1 VKKTAAKPKPGPKPS
16 EASRHGTPTNFPSML
31 GVYLAVNALPDAYV
45 LVDGPDCSLYKAHFI
60 HGRHDWESTLLRVN
74 GRHRVAFTN
83 VCARGVVKQHDDELA
98 AAVLKLDAL
107 PDCAAVLLTALPM
120 CSITGVDYGRVTRA
134 LAPRL
139 KGAALDVPPG
149 SLMGDWL
156 DGYAQTLTALA
167 KSLKLEPGRIRP
179 GTVAVVGHLMD
190 RNEADRRADV
200 LELERLL
207 AGLGLECVSVWLSG
221 RPYAELRRVEEAET
235 IVSLPYARGAAR
247 LIAER
252 TGAKLVEA
260 PLPFG
265 LPKTEAFLT
274 AAAAASGR
282 EARAEGFVASEL
294 KRILPR
300 LRWVYPHLFLGK
312 RISYAG
318 DPHLLGGLLDV
329 AADAGLE
336 VSCAVLTARR
346 AHGGLVDGL
355 NVLHEPPEED
365 PATAR
370 LLTDGVDLLVACH
383 LRIFTSGPGLPV
395 PVMTFGFPSNGHH
408 AFFERPT
415 LGYSGYTGFVDR
427 LAEALSAGGRRPR
440 EFVVDP
446 PRGGRAA

>member
-1 VKKTAAKPKPGPKPS
+1 MRKAGAKTETGA
-16 EASRHGTPTNFPSML
+16 EAGGAPPTARGHGTPTNFPSML
-31 GVYLAVNALPDAYV
+31 GVYLAVNAVPDAYA

-60 HGRHDWESTLLRVN
+60 HGRHDWESTLLRVD

-83 VCARGVVKQHDDELA
+83 VCARGVVKPHDEELA
-98 AAVLKLDAL
+98 AAVLRLDAL

-139 KGAALDVPPG
+139 KGTALDVPPG

-167 KSLKLEPGRIRP
+167 KSLRLEPRRTRP

-190 RNEADRRADV
+190 RNEADRRADAA
-200 LELERLL
+200 ELRRLL

-235 IVSLPYARGAAR
+235 VVSLPYARGAAR

-252 TGAKLVEA
+252 TGARLVEA

-265 LPKTEAFLT
+265 LPRTRAFLDAV
-274 AAAAASGR
+274 AAATGRAVRAA
-282 EARAEGFVASEL
+282 AFDAAEL
-294 KRILPR
+294 KRVLPR
-300 LRWVYPHLFLGK
+300 LRWVFPHLFVGK
-312 RISYAG
+312 RVAYAG
-318 DPHLLGGLLDV
+318 DPHLLGGFLDI

-336 VSCAVLTARR
+336 TTAAILTARR
-346 AHGGLVDGL
+346 AHGGAVEGL
-355 NVLHEPPEED
+355 TVLHEPPEED
-365 PATAR
+365 SVTTR
-370 LLTDGVDLLVACH
+370 LLTEGVDLLVSCH
-383 LRIFTSGPGLPV
+383 LRIYSTEWRLPV
-395 PVMTFGFPSNGHH
+395 PMMTFGFPSYGHH

-415 LGYSGYTGFVDR
+415 LGYDGYLGFVDR
-427 LAEALSAGGRRPR
+427 MAGALSA
-440 EFVVDP
+440 E
-446 PRGGRAA
+446 RGVS

>member
-1 VKKTAAKPKPGPKPS
+1 MRKTAEKPKDAAPA
-16 EASRHGTPTNFPSML
+16 EAPRGRGTPVNFPSML
-31 GVYLAVNALPDAYV
+31 GVYLAVNAVPDAYV

-60 HGRHDWESTLLRVN
+60 HGRHDWESTLLRVD

-83 VCARGVVKQHDDELA
+83 VCARGVVKQHDEELA

-107 PDCAAVLLTALPM
+107 PDCAATLLTALPM

-139 KGAALDVPPG
+139 KGTALDVPPG

-167 KSLKLEPGRIRP
+167 KSLRLEPGRIRP
-179 GTVAVVGHLMD
+179 GTVAVVGHMMD

-200 LELERLL
+200 AELERLL
-207 AGLGLECVSVWLSG
+207 AGLGLECASVWLSG
-221 RPYAELRRVEEAET
+221 RPYAELRSVEEAET

-265 LPKTEAFLT
+265 LQKTEGFLNAV
-274 AAAAASGR
+274 AAATGR
-282 EARAEGFVASEL
+282 EARAAAFAAAEL
-294 KRILPR
+294 RRIVPR
-300 LRWVYPHLFLGK
+300 MRWAYPHLFLGK
-312 RISYAG
+312 RFAYAG
-318 DPHLLGGLLDV
+318 DPHLLGGLLDI
-329 AADAGLE
+329 AADAGME
-336 VSCAVLTARR
+336 ASCAILTARK

-355 NVLHEPPEED
+355 RVLHEPPEED
-365 PATAR
+365 SVTSR
-370 LLTDGVDLLVACH
+370 LLTEDVDLLISCH
-383 LRIFTSGPGLPV
+383 LRIFSTGWTLPV
-395 PVMTFGFPSNGHH
+395 PMMTFGFPSYGHH

-415 LGYSGYTGFVDR
+415 LGYSGYAGFVDR
-427 LAEALSAGGRRPR
+427 LAEALSGAGGRRN
-440 EFVVDP
+440 
-446 PRGGRAA
+446 G

>member
-1 VKKTAAKPKPGPKPS
+1 MS
-16 EASRHGTPTNFPSML
+16 HGTPTNFPSML
-31 GVYLAVNALPDAYV
+31 GVYLAVNAVPDAYV

-60 HGRHDWESTLLRVN
+60 HGRHDWESTLLRVD

-83 VCARGVVKQHDDELA
+83 VCARGVVKQHDEELA
-98 AAVLKLDAL
+98 AAVLRLDAL

-139 KGAALDVPPG
+139 KGTALDVPPG

-167 KSLKLEPGRIRP
+167 KSLKLGPGRTRP

-200 LELERLL
+200 AELERLL
-207 AGLGLECVSVWLSG
+207 AGAGLECVSVWLAG
-221 RPYAELRRVEEAET
+221 RPYAELKRVEEAET
-235 IVSLPYARGAAR
+235 VVSLPYARGAAR

-252 TGAKLVEA
+252 TGARLVEA

-265 LPKTEAFLT
+265 LPKTAGFVT
-274 AAAAASGR
+274 AAAEAAGGAAP
-282 EARAEGFVASEL
+282 ARARTFVAAEL
-294 KRILPR
+294 KRLLPR
-300 LRWVYPHLFLGK
+300 LRWVFPHLTVGK
-312 RISYAG
+312 RVAYAG
-318 DPHLLGGLLDV
+318 DPHLFGGFLDI

-336 VSCAVLTARR
+336 TASAVLTARR
-346 AHGGLVDGL
+346 AHGGAVEGL
-355 NVLHEPPEED
+355 TVLHEPPEED
-365 PATAR
+365 ALTGR
-370 LLTDGVDLLVACH
+370 LLTEGVDLLVSCS
-383 LRIFTSGPGLPV
+383 LRIFSNGWRGDA

-415 LGYSGYTGFVDR
+415 LGFNGYAGVVDR
-427 LAEALSAGGRRPR
+427 LAGALSSAGS
-440 EFVVDP
+440 
-446 PRGGRAA
+446 GRAR